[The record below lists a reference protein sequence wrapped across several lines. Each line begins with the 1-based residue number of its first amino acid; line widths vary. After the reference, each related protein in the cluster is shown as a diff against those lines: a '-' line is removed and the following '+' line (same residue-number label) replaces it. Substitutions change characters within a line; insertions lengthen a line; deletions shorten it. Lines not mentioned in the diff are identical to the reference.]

1 MSRKFTEAQAVK
13 LVAETSDIRIE
24 GKRIIKDRTT
34 FKGFKGLTT
43 CSAYDYLVNHC
54 GYRVY

>member
-1 MSRKFTEAQAVK
+1 MGKFTETQAVK
-13 LVAETSDIRIE
+13 LVGETSGIRFD

-43 CSAYDYLVNHC
+43 CSAYDFLVNKLK
-54 GYRVY
+54 YSA